1 MLLIDEAGGARQV
14 RDEKIREQ
22 QLLDLAAQARQTRA
36 ALAAAPARDG
46 ESVEDA
52 EDRRQ
57 RMKVLKERE
66 RQIERDHRLELGKRN
81 MRRKE
86 EDRDISERIALG
98 QVAQPRSSEVMFDQR
113 LFNQSAGMDSC
124 LSSAVYDTPL
134 FADRRLANVY
144 GGPRVTTRSAPLEFE
159 TDDEEL

>member
-1 MLLIDEAGGARQV
+1 MLAELTGKRLPADGRNSKDAAANDKFAAMSRDLYLAEHKAREEIKIRNDSIRQKKV

-98 QVAQPRSSEVMFDQR
+98 QE
-113 LFNQSAGMDSC
+113 C
-124 LSSAVYDTPL
+124 T
-134 FADRRLANVY
+134 
-144 GGPRVTTRSAPLEFE
+144 
-159 TDDEEL
+159 